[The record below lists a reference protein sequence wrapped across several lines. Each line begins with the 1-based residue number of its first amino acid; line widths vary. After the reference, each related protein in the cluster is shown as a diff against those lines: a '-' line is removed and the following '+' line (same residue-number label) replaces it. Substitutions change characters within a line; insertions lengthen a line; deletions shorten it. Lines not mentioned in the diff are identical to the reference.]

1 MEIKKNVSEL
11 RKQLK
16 DEICNLLVNKYKELN
31 NGLLPRWENGEE
43 IIIKNDKKIKV
54 FTYDYLLSYNV
65 TLEYNLFFELE
76 CGFVEWIELYTDDL
90 LNIYLS
96 LK

>member
-1 MEIKKNVSEL
+1 MGIKKNVSEL

-54 FTYDYLLSYNV
+54 FKL
-65 TLEYNLFFELE
+65 
-76 CGFVEWIELYTDDL
+76 
-90 LNIYLS
+90 
-96 LK
+96 